1 MKFVKQSQFSLWI
14 FVTIFTILFA
24 TATFLSAYPSGAPA
38 GKTGGLSSS
47 TCTSCHSSLTTSNSS
62 LTISGN
68 PSSYTPGQQ
77 YTISITMAPP
87 SPGSGFGFQ
96 ISSRSTPGSAQAGTL
111 AGQSAD
117 TGINGTSG
125 GVTYVGQTSAGCS
138 GASSCSWNVSWTAPA
153 ASADTVQF
161 DVASVSGYRGD
172 YFAQKSVTATPQASQ
187 PGPQFAASNPVS
199 PSSGSTAGGTTVT
212 INGSNFVTGAVV
224 FFGSTSATTTVV
236 SSSQLTAMSPPAAVA
251 GAVTLKVQNPDGQ
264 SATLPGGFTYTQVV
278 VPAPMF
284 AASNPVSPNSG
295 STSGGTLVTING
307 SNFVTGAVVSF
318 GNTAASTTFMSAAQL
333 MAMSPP
339 AAVTGAVTL
348 KVQNPDGQSAT
359 LPGGF
364 TYNQSPATSAPQFA
378 SSNPSFPHIGSI
390 HGGTAITINGSNFVS
405 GANLI
410 FGASQADTTFVSSS
424 LLTAVSPPASVAGT
438 VDLKVQNPDGQSAT
452 LPGAFSY
459 FDDTQLKT
467 AYAVATVAA
476 SKRANPSGSGMETT
490 LIDTRSKSAGLAVT
504 GEAPAGSGIFSFS
517 QNNVL
522 VTTVG
527 TASAT
532 PTSSLLMFADSK
544 PFACSLP
551 NCALQNNTGVAV
563 INQSGSTAHL
573 TYTLLNPDGTA
584 AMAPVFKN
592 LTSGAHDQGFITDFF
607 GTGVNNF
614 TGTLKVDS
622 DVAVSALTLQLTNN
636 QAPRN
641 EALFTSFPVADL
653 AQPPPSGNLVFAQLV
668 DGAGYQTRI
677 ILLNTTGIVITGNIL
692 FFKDDGSPASFNMN
706 GSGPVTQLPYS
717 ISPRGEFSALSV
729 GTGSL
734 TTGFA
739 LVVPDAGKPAP
750 VGTGLF
756 TQTQNGFTFTTAGV
770 PASPVVQ
777 EGLILADTNP
787 NASGLVQDTGVALAN
802 PSGTQAADVSFKLR
816 RLSDGSVIA
825 SKNLSQVPGHSALP
839 PHGHD
844 ALFVDQIFTNNE
856 AKNFTGTLS
865 IETTSSDGISALTL
879 LQTNNQRGD
888 ALLTTL
894 PVATESSS
902 TAPVYFP
909 QLVTFGG
916 YQTQLI
922 LLNPSGSAA
931 SSGSLTF
938 FSDTGSSLALPL
950 NDQVSGSFIFN
961 IPSKGGATFK

>member
-1 MKFVKQSQFSLWI
+1 M
-14 FVTIFTILFA
+14 
-24 TATFLSAYPSGAPA
+24 
-38 GKTGGLSSS
+38 
-47 TCTSCHSSLTTSNSS
+47 
-62 LTISGN
+62 
-68 PSSYTPGQQ
+68 
-77 YTISITMAPP
+77 
-87 SPGSGFGFQ
+87 
-96 ISSRSTPGSAQAGTL
+96 
-111 AGQSAD
+111 
-117 TGINGTSG
+117 
-125 GVTYVGQTSAGCS
+125 
-138 GASSCSWNVSWTAPA
+138 
-153 ASADTVQF
+153 
-161 DVASVSGYRGD
+161 
-172 YFAQKSVTATPQASQ
+172 
-187 PGPQFAASNPVS
+187 
-199 PSSGSTAGGTTVT
+199 
-212 INGSNFVTGAVV
+212 
-224 FFGSTSATTTVV
+224 
-236 SSSQLTAMSPPAAVA
+236 
-251 GAVTLKVQNPDGQ
+251 
-264 SATLPGGFTYTQVV
+264 
-278 VPAPMF
+278 
-284 AASNPVSPNSG
+284 
-295 STSGGTLVTING
+295 
-307 SNFVTGAVVSF
+307 
-318 GNTAASTTFMSAAQL
+318 
-333 MAMSPP
+333 
-339 AAVTGAVTL
+339 
-348 KVQNPDGQSAT
+348 
-359 LPGGF
+359 
-364 TYNQSPATSAPQFA
+364 
-378 SSNPSFPHIGSI
+378 
-390 HGGTAITINGSNFVS
+390 
-405 GANLI
+405 I
-410 FGASQADTTFVSSS
+410 FGTSQADTTFVSSS
-424 LLTAVSPPASVAGT
+424 QLTVVSPPASSAGT

-476 SKRANPSGSGMETT
+476 SKRAESLDSGTDPM
-490 LIDTRSKSAGLAVT
+490 LIDGRLKSAELAAT
-504 GEAPAGSGIFSFS
+504 SEAPAGSGIFSFS

-573 TYTLLNPDGTA
+573 TYTLLNPDGTS

-592 LTSGAHDQGFITDFF
+592 LAPGAHDQGFITDFF
-607 GTGVNNF
+607 GSGVNNF

-622 DVAVSALTLQLTNN
+622 DVAISALTLQLTNN

-653 AQPPPSGNLVFAQLV
+653 TVPPPSGNLVFAQLV

-677 ILLNTTGIVITGNIL
+677 ILLNTTGNVISGNIL

-717 ISPRGEFSALSV
+717 ISSRGEFSALSV
-729 GTGSL
+729 GTGAL

-739 LVVPDAGKPAP
+739 LVVPDAGKATP

-770 PASPVVQ
+770 PASPVIR

-787 NASGLVQDTGVALAN
+787 NVSGLAQDTGVALAN
-802 PSGTQAADVSFKLR
+802 PSGTQSADVSFKLR

-825 SKNLSQVPGHSALP
+825 SKNLSQVAGHSALP

-856 AKNFTGTLS
+856 AKNLTGALS
-865 IETTSSDGISALTL
+865 IETPSTDGISALTL
-879 LQTNNQRGD
+879 LATNNQRGD

-902 TAPVYFP
+902 TAPVFFP
-909 QLVTFGG
+909 QLVAFGG

-922 LLNPSGSAA
+922 LLNPSGSSA
-931 SSGSLTF
+931 SSGTLTF
-938 FSDTGSSLALPL
+938 FSDTGSPLALPL